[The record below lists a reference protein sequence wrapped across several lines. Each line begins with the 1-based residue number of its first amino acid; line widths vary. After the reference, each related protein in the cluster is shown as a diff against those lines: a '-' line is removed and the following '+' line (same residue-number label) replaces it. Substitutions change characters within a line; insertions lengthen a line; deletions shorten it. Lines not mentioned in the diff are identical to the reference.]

1 MRCLRMLWAL
11 SATCLP
17 TSRQP
22 GQPLK
27 TSFSGSAQCSPDDVV
42 VISFSCHGT
51 RTNELATYDADP
63 NDLPNT
69 AIPLSLLA
77 TWFARI
83 PARRLLCIIDS
94 CFAGGIGAK
103 VFIPDSSVPQ
113 NQPSANPFDQ
123 LSGDGRLVITSTA
136 ATEPAWEIGKFSHGL
151 LTFYLLEALQG
162 AEEVLAAGKISI
174 YRLLEYITRRVI
186 DRATQLGKP
195 QHPTV
200 RGHLEGE
207 LTWPVFR
214 PGPTYQAAF
223 PERSRSPV
231 TADLWSLE
239 TYGFAQNSSTPG
251 PARFRASTNFRLM
264 QSMTSAFCEE
274 ITWLYR
280 PRLPLAK
287 RWSANLPPCWERW
300 SGSGLFPFCP

>member
-1 MRCLRMLWAL
+1 MPCWRGQSPLRVHSGCYA
-11 SATCLP
+11 S
-17 TSRQP
+17 S
-22 GQPLK
+22 K
-27 TSFSGSAQCSPDDVV
+27 TSWLHCAKRDATALHALFTDTLGTGTHLLTDEQATKAAIEDQFLRIAQCSPDDVV

-51 RTNELATYDADP
+51 RTHEIATYDADP

-69 AIPLSLLA
+69 AIPLNLLG

-113 NQPSANPFDQ
+113 NQPSVDPFDQ

-174 YRLLEYITRRVI
+174 YRLLDYVTRRVFA
-186 DRATQLGKP
+186 RNLTS
-195 QHPTV
+195 PTES
-200 RGHLEGE
+200 RGCLPD
-207 LTWPVFR
+207 WK
-214 PGPTYQAAF
+214 
-223 PERSRSPV
+223 
-231 TADLWSLE
+231 
-239 TYGFAQNSSTPG
+239 
-251 PARFRASTNFRLM
+251 
-264 QSMTSAFCEE
+264 SAC
-274 ITWLYR
+274 
-280 PRLPLAK
+280 
-287 RWSANLPPCWERW
+287 LPPLSRLRSLPDRGCRAAII
-300 SGSGLFPFCP
+300 SNL